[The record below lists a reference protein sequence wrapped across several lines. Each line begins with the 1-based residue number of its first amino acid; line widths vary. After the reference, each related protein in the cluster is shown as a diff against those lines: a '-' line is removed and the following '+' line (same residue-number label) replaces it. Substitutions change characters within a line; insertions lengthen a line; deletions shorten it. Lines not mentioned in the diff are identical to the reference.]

1 MEKTAVRD
9 VRRNKTT
16 GFENNKQTKPA
27 TPVATFQRYIPDG

>member
-16 GFENNKQTKPA
+16 GFENTNKTNPA